1 MSTNTKTIT
10 DDLDKINNK
19 LKALIE
25 QQKKAKEQKRK
36 LEEKIQKDFFNSLMK
51 KVSENK
57 EFKKELADLLGK
69 YGFIQDFAN
78 ALLKN
83 DENENSNKNS

>member
-1 MSTNTKTIT
+1 MGNVLE
-10 DDLDKINNK
+10 DLDKINNK

-36 LEEKIQKDFFNSLMK
+36 LEEKIQKDFFDSLMK
-51 KVSENK
+51 KVSESK
-57 EFKKELADLLGK
+57 EFKKDLADLLAK
-69 YGFIQDFAN
+69 YGFIQDFAT

-83 DENENSNKNS
+83 DENENSKENS

>member
-1 MSTNTKTIT
+1 MSTKTIT
-10 DDLDKINNK
+10 DDLDKVNNK

-57 EFKKELADLLGK
+57 EFKKELADLLNK
-69 YGFIQDFAN
+69 YGFVQDFAN

>member
-57 EFKKELADLLGK
+57 EFKKELADLLSK
-69 YGFIQDFAN
+69 YGFVQDFAN

>member
-1 MSTNTKTIT
+1 MSTKTIT

-57 EFKKELADLLGK
+57 EFKKELADLLAK
-69 YGFIQDFAN
+69 YDFVQDFAS

-83 DENENSNKNS
+83 DENENSKENS

>member
-1 MSTNTKTIT
+1 MSTKTIT

-25 QQKKAKEQKRK
+25 QQKKAKVQKRK
-36 LEEKIQKDFFNSLMK
+36 LEEKIQRDFFNSLMK
-51 KVSENK
+51 KVGEDK
-57 EFKKELADLLGK
+57 EFKKELADLLGR
-69 YGFIQDFAN
+69 YGFVQDFAN

-83 DENENSNKNS
+83 DENENSK